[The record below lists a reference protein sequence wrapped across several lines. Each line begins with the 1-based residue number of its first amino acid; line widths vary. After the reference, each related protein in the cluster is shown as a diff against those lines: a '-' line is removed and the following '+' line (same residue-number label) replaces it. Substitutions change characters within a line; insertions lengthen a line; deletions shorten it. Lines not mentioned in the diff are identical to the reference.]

1 MEQIKLVQSAFVGI
15 VLQRRVTGDSRER
28 WHRLRTAWIGH
39 AVTCLR
45 PWDWATL
52 GCLSECRQ
60 SIRNVS
66 SLTIHLHI
74 YDCVRACVR
83 ACVPRAST
91 NWRFFKNG
99 DFGTS
104 VEVQAE
110 YELDC
115 QCTETLK
122 RTDQYYGR
130 CVIKMRH
137 SGVQFDMLWC
147 VIKMRRSGVQ
157 FDMLWCFQ
165 DVYAS
170 HEIDVR

>member
-1 MEQIKLVQSAFVGI
+1 MEQIKLVHSAVVGI
-15 VLQRRVTGDSRER
+15 VLQRRVTGNSRER

-45 PWDWATL
+45 PCDWATL

-74 YDCVRACVR
+74 YDCVRACV
-83 ACVPRAST
+83 PRAST

-99 DFGTS
+99 DLGTS
-104 VEVQAE
+104 VKVQAE
-110 YELDC
+110 YELDW

-122 RTDQYYGR
+122 RMDQYHGR
-130 CVIKMRH
+130 
-137 SGVQFDMLWC
+137 C

-165 DVYAS
+165 DVYAL
-170 HEIDVR
+170 HEIDVK